1 MQDGNSQSVTT
12 ADPITDGPRPEQR
25 RAVRVAGHGQTQVG
39 HLDPVFV
46 KLMEEVKEM
55 LRVVFQTRNELTFPI
70 SGTGSAG
77 MEFCFVNLIE
87 PGDPVIIGVNGVFG
101 GRMVDV
107 AQRCGAIVT
116 KVEAPWGRIIEPGQ
130 IAAALQQVARP
141 KLVAIVHAE
150 TSTGALT
157 PVPEISMLAHD
168 AGALLLLDTVTSL
181 GGCPVELDGWNVDAV
196 YSGTQKCLSCPPG
209 LSPVSLSPRAMEVA
223 TKRKTK
229 VQSWYLDV
237 NLLASYWGQD
247 RVYHH
252 TAPISMNYAL
262 HEALRLV
269 LLEGL
274 EPRWQR
280 HQKNHL
286 ALKRALAAMGLTLAA
301 QEGHQLWQLN
311 TVTVPD
317 GFDEAAARKRLLSEF
332 NIEIGAGLGPLK
344 GKVMRI
350 GLMGETSTLANVRTF
365 VQTFGRIL
373 NDAGRKTD
381 TAAALATLKE

>member
-1 MQDGNSQSVTT
+1 MQTFPAFQPPPRLLMGPGPSNVAPSVLE
-12 ADPITDGPRPEQR
+12 AMSRPL
-25 RAVRVAGHGQTQVG
+25 VG

-46 KLMEEVKEM
+46 KMMEEIKTM
-55 LRVVFQTRNELTFPI
+55 LRQVFLTKNEMTFPV

-87 PGDPVIIGVNGVFG
+87 PGDDVIIGVNGVFG
-101 GRMVDV
+101 TRMCDV
-107 AQRCGAIVT
+107 AERCGAKVAR
-116 KVEAPWGRIIEPGQ
+116 VEAHWGRIIEPQQ
-130 IAAALQQVARP
+130 IADALKKISRP

-157 PVPEISMLAHD
+157 PVEEISRLAHN
-168 AGALLLLDTVTSL
+168 AGALVVLDTVTSL
-181 GGCPVELDGWNVDAV
+181 AGCPVRIDDWQVDAV

-209 LSPVSLSPRAMEVA
+209 LSPASLSPRAIEAA
-223 TKRKTK
+223 TKRKNK

-269 LLEGL
+269 LEEGL
-274 EPRWQR
+274 ENRWRR
-280 HQKNHL
+280 HEQNHL
-286 ALKRALAAMGLTLAA
+286 ALKKGLAAMGLQIAS

-311 TVTVPD
+311 AVTVPE
-317 GFDEAAARKRLLSEF
+317 GVDEAAVRKRLLSDF
-332 NIEIGAGLGPLK
+332 DIEIGAGLGPLK
-344 GKVMRI
+344 GKIWRV
-350 GLMGETSTLANVRTF
+350 GLMGETSSKANVKAF
-365 VQTFGRIL
+365 LSALGQVL
-373 NDAGRKTD
+373 NDSGRKTNMEV
-381 TAAALATLKE
+381 ALAAIH

>member
-1 MQDGNSQSVTT
+1 MGPGPSNVAPSVLQ
-12 ADPITDGPRPEQR
+12 AMAKPL
-25 RAVRVAGHGQTQVG
+25 VG

-46 KLMEEVKEM
+46 KLMEEIKTM
-55 LRVVFQTRNELTFPI
+55 LRAAFQSRHEMTFPV

-87 PGDPVIIGVNGVFG
+87 PGDDVIIGVNSVFG

-107 AQRCGAIVT
+107 AQRCGANVT
-116 KVEAPWGRIIEPGQ
+116 KIEAPWGRMIEPQ
-130 IAAALQQVARP
+130 QVADALKQVARP

-157 PVPEISMLAHD
+157 PPEEISRLAHE
-168 AGALLLLDTVTSL
+168 AGALFVLDTVTSL
-181 GGCPVELDGWNVDAV
+181 AGCPVEIDGWNVDAV

-209 LSPVSLSPRAMEVA
+209 LAPVSLSSRALEVA

-252 TAPISMNYAL
+252 TAPISMNYGL

-269 LLEGL
+269 LEEGL
-274 EPRWQR
+274 ENRWRR
-280 HQKNHL
+280 HEQNHL
-286 ALKRALAAMGLTLAA
+286 ALKRGLAAMGLTYSA

-311 TVTVPD
+311 AVNVPD
-317 GFDEAAARKRLLSEF
+317 GVDEAAMRKRLLSDF

-344 GKVMRI
+344 GKIWRI
-350 GLMGETSTLANVRTF
+350 GLMGETSSMTN
-365 VQTFGRIL
+365 VQTFLRALGQIL
-373 NDAGRKTD
+373 NDTGRKTN
-381 TAAALATLKE
+381 TEAALAAAG

>member
-1 MQDGNSQSVTT
+1 MGPGPSNVAASVLE
-12 ADPITDGPRPEQR
+12 AIAKPL
-25 RAVRVAGHGQTQVG
+25 VG

-46 KLMEEVKEM
+46 KLMEEIKVM
-55 LRVVFQTRNELTFPI
+55 LRAVFQTRNEMTFPV

-87 PGDPVIIGVNGVFG
+87 PGDQVVIGVNGVFG

-107 AQRCGAIVT
+107 AQRCGANVT
-116 KVEAPWGRIIEPGQ
+116 RIEAPWGRIIEP
-130 IAAALQQVARP
+130 QQVADALKQAPRT

-157 PVPEISMLAHD
+157 PVKEISRLAHQ
-168 AGALLLLDTVTSL
+168 AGALFVLDTVTSL
-181 GGCPVELDGWNVDAV
+181 AGCSVDIDGWNVDAV

-209 LSPVSLSPRAMEVA
+209 LAPASMNSGALEIAS
-223 TKRKTK
+223 KRKTK
-229 VQSWYLDV
+229 VRSWYLDV

-269 LLEGL
+269 LEEGL
-274 EPRWQR
+274 ENRWRR
-280 HQKNHL
+280 HEQHHL
-286 ALKRALAAMGLTLAA
+286 ALKRALAAMGLTYSA

-311 TVTVPD
+311 AVSVPQ
-317 GFDEAAARKRLLSEF
+317 GIDEAAVRKRLLNDF

-344 GKVMRI
+344 GKIWRI
-350 GLMGETSTLANVRTF
+350 GLMGETCTMTNVRAF
-365 VQTFGRIL
+365 LRALGRIL

-381 TAAALATLKE
+381 TETALAAAG